1 MPSVDSLSNG
11 FVTYLRDER
20 QLSELTITSYTSD
33 IKQLGEWC
41 HGQDVRTITVDE
53 LRDFKRHLSLKVK
66 YRTIERKFACL
77 ATFWR
82 WLKMEHLV
90 SEVLTDYIIIEK
102 KPRPLP
108 NPIGEAEL
116 LRFLTTSDPARRK
129 ADRDRNELAWHLL
142 GWLAL
147 RRSEVLNLKVEDV
160 DLQQGWIT
168 IRKSKGQRERVLPIP
183 APELH
188 QRLAAAMFG
197 RSNDSY
203 VCRGWNGKWKTKA
216 FHRAFKSHCKA
227 CGLKPSVSPRTIRT
241 SVATMLKRRGADI
254 FELKELLG
262 HADIKTTTVY
272 LLLDQKVLRSTLTR
286 HVANRK

>member
-1 MPSVDSLSNG
+1 MPSIETLLNSFAV
-11 FVTYLRDER
+11 YLKDER
-20 QLSELTITSYTSD
+20 QLAATTQVNYVSD
-33 IKQLGEWC
+33 LKQLGEWL
-41 HGQDVRTITVDE
+41 HGKDVSVVTIDD
-53 LRDFKRHLSLKVK
+53 LRQYKRHLSQRVK

-82 WLKMEHLV
+82 WLKMERHV
-90 SEVLTDYIIIEK
+90 SEVITDYIIIEK

-108 NPIGEAEL
+108 NPISEIDL
-116 LRFLTTSDPARRK
+116 LRFLTTPDPARRK
-129 ADRDRNELAWHLL
+129 ADRDRNELAWQLL

-147 RRSEVLNLKVEDV
+147 RRSEVLNLKVGDV
-160 DLQQGWIT
+160 DLEQGWIT

-197 RSNDSY
+197 RSTDSY
-203 VCRGWNGKWKTKA
+203 VCTGWTGRWRPKA
-216 FHRAFKSHCKA
+216 FHQSFKHHCKA
-227 CGLKPSVSPRTIRT
+227 CGLPAYVSPRTIRT

-286 HVANRK
+286 HIANRK